1 MEKITLAQV
10 WGWGALGKGG
20 GLRTLAAPGQSQEK
34 QPLSPALCGPRTG
47 GHGGPRE
54 RGMAHPHL
62 LPAGSSFPCG
72 LWGRRAP
79 LLALAC

>member
-10 WGWGALGKGG
+10 WGLGALGRG
-20 GLRTLAAPGQSQEK
+20 TSAPGQSQEE
-34 QPLSPALCGPRTG
+34 QPLSPALCGLRTG
-47 GHGGPRE
+47 GHGGPEE

-72 LWGRRAP
+72 LWGSHAP
-79 LLALAC
+79 LLALPC